1 MEIFLIVLCV
11 LALASTAFCGYRL
24 TAANKQRDAAIQE
37 KNKLEDTY
45 GNIELLR
52 TEEQKIAGH
61 ITAQSVERSRLNEEV
76 VRLTNEV
83 HIAQLQRKQAVDMA
97 EKDLELEKERR
108 KAQFEA
114 QLDVEFKEFREKHPL
129 TQSQRVLDQ
138 LNLKIEEA
146 RRTLKVQQ
154 EQAQKEAEKE
164 DFNALHTLGLT
175 EFDQKDIDLIRQ
187 FAPRLSRQ
195 EAFYKLIWTEFYQK
209 PLQALR
215 KVLNADKVTGIY
227 KITNTKT
234 GRMYIGQAVDI
245 GVRWAEHVKCGL
257 GIGSTSYTSNKFY
270 KAMHDDGPEN
280 FTFEVLEL
288 CDRSKLSDR
297 ERYWIDFYNST
308 SFGYNTKIGG

>member
-1 MEIFLIVLCV
+1 M
-11 LALASTAFCGYRL
+11 
-24 TAANKQRDAAIQE
+24 
-37 KNKLEDTY
+37 
-45 GNIELLR
+45 
-52 TEEQKIAGH
+52 
-61 ITAQSVERSRLNEEV
+61 
-76 VRLTNEV
+76 
-83 HIAQLQRKQAVDMA
+83 
-97 EKDLELEKERR
+97 
-108 KAQFEA
+108 
-114 QLDVEFKEFREKHPL
+114 
-129 TQSQRVLDQ
+129 
-138 LNLKIEEA
+138 
-146 RRTLKVQQ
+146 
-154 EQAQKEAEKE
+154 
-164 DFNALHTLGLT
+164 
-175 EFDQKDIDLIRQ
+175 
-187 FAPRLSRQ
+187 SRQ

-227 KITNTKT
+227 KITNTKS

-270 KAMHDDGPEN
+270 KAMHDEGPEN